1 MSACDLVRERLDAA
15 LAGEIEPAL
24 AEHIMTCADCQA
36 ALRLARQTEE
46 GGAVLS
52 SIRAPAHLKERLKA
66 LVRLPQACEKALE
79 HLDQALD
86 GELDPRGRD
95 ELLEHL
101 HWCRACQATWEAF
114 ATLREV
120 GSITHAPAQLRASAG
135 VHPDNRLSPR
145 RTRRT
150 FDLRLATAAA
160 YLLAAMTIFLIGN
173 PAHIAR
179 ASNAPIEKAAVYT
192 RAVVDNRFESYARR
206 LREGAVTTQDWVG
219 DTATSAWNGLVNLIT
234 RRPANPK
241 PSGNVVPDGNG
252 GRP

>member
-1 MSACDLVRERLDAA
+1 MTPCDLVREHLDATI
-15 LAGEIEPAL
+15 AGEIEPTL
-24 AEHIMTCADCQA
+24 AAHIRACSDCQE

-46 GGAVLS
+46 GGAVLH

-66 LVRLPQACEKALE
+66 LVRLPLACEQALAS
-79 HLDQALD
+79 LDLALD
-86 GELDPRGRD
+86 GELEPRDRD
-95 ELLEHL
+95 ELLAHF
-101 HWCRACQATWEAF
+101 RACHACQTAWEAF

-120 GSITHAPAQLRASAG
+120 GSLTKAPALLRAQTA
-135 VHPDNRLSPR
+135 VHPENRLRTR

-160 YLLAAMTIFLIGN
+160 YLLAAMTVFLIGN

-192 RAVVDNRFESYARR
+192 RAAVENRFESYTRR
-206 LREGAVTTQDWVG
+206 LREGAVAAQGWVG
-219 DTATSAWNGLVNLIT
+219 DTATNAWNGLTNLIT
-234 RRPANPK
+234 RRPTNPK